1 MLLPVA
7 LNRHLVCI
15 FCLLQNFTG
24 SWTHNGKIKPWI
36 KKRKKLF
43 QNQTERGRK
52 GCNRIQSKR
61 SSSFR
66 EGKTTLHPCSKVI
79 CAFWGHVLW
88 EQGLNIRP
96 LSCSRMKSLG
106 QVSSVT
112 YLPSCCFLELIL
124 RRRVFPSGSDGK
136 ESACNAGDPGL
147 IPGSE
152 RIPGEGNGN
161 PSPYSCL
168 GNPMD
173 GGTWRVVHGSHG
185 VRHNW
190 ATNTVTVKK
199 RGDLDAPEANLF
211 SGKRY
216 I

>member
-66 EGKTTLHPCSKVI
+66 EGKTTLHPSSKVI
-79 CAFWGHVLW
+79 CAFWEHVLW

-124 RRRVFPSGSDGK
+124 RRRESSPVAQMVKSLPVMQETQVWSLDQK
-136 ESACNAGDPGL
+136 ESLEKGMATHPRILAWEIPWTEGPGGL
-147 IPGSE
+147 SMGHTE
-152 RIPGEGNGN
+152 
-161 PSPYSCL
+161 
-168 GNPMD
+168 
-173 GGTWRVVHGSHG
+173 
-185 VRHNW
+185 
-190 ATNTVTVKK
+190 
-199 RGDLDAPEANLF
+199 
-211 SGKRY
+211 
-216 I
+216 